1 MNSYILYLANEAVN
15 WENATPVGCG
25 TLGAMLWGGADNEC
39 LQLNEEK
46 LWAGGPIELHAEG
59 FAEKLEQVRALLRE
73 GKNADALAT
82 ESLDP
87 YFFRIKSYESAGNLR
102 LAMNAGG
109 DVSDY
114 RRELD
119 LVNGVASVTYKRGG
133 IGYTRTLFASYPAQ
147 VIAYRL
153 TADTA
158 GAISFTASYDR
169 ENDLSVE
176 VCGNVMHVCGE
187 TETGGHRFDGKIR
200 FDVVG
205 GTYSTDGKTLTVKEV
220 L

>member
-73 GKNADALAT
+73 GKNADTLAT

-102 LAMNAGG
+102 LAMQADG
-109 DVSDY
+109 DASDY

-119 LVNGVASVTYKRGG
+119 LVNGIASVTYKRGG
-133 IGYTRTLFASYPAQ
+133 IGYGQFKKDLFE
-147 VIAYRL
+147 AYWEYFR
-153 TADTA
+153 AA
-158 GAISFTASYDR
+158 R
-169 ENDLSVE
+169 EKREWIMANPGYVD
-176 VCGNVMHVCGE
+176 
-187 TETGGHRFDGKIR
+187 
-200 FDVVG
+200 
-205 GTYSTDGKTLTVKEV
+205 EV
-220 L
+220 LADGAAKAREAAAKVLSRVRKAVGLI